1 MKNEE
6 KKVGGKKLKIEDIIH
21 KKVLSYSL
29 QCSNVRLE
37 SSRPQNFSPRNLN
50 GLRSGG

>member
-1 MKNEE
+1 MKNEG

-37 SSRPQNFSPRNLN
+37 FPLPPKL
-50 GLRSGG
+50 LPKKT